1 MKRLRTVLFLFLSVY
16 TAESQATSFT
26 ADAVQIRGESISHA
40 KMYWLDGNVRFEY
53 TEDGVPM
60 AQIFD
65 NKNNKIIWLDMK
77 NKYFLEKE
85 MPENERVITGS
96 KDSKTSDPCKQFV
109 DAECV
114 FLKKTKM
121 NGRDSEKWL
130 ITLNNNGQD
139 FHVFQWIDTK
149 YKNILRQEN
158 SDGTGLSVSIKDNQ
172 EVNGRKVRKL
182 IMIAFSRTGE
192 QIQGTQ
198 WYDNELDIVVKQ
210 EYQSDVVDELRNIEV
225 GKVDKELFTVP
236 KDYALYDSS
245 VRTAQQKK
253 TDVILDKP

>member
-1 MKRLRTVLFLFLSVY
+1 
-16 TAESQATSFT
+16 
-26 ADAVQIRGESISHA
+26 
-40 KMYWLDGNVRFEY
+40 
-53 TEDGVPM
+53 
-60 AQIFD
+60 
-65 NKNNKIIWLDMK
+65 
-77 NKYFLEKE
+77 
-85 MPENERVITGS
+85 
-96 KDSKTSDPCKQFV
+96 
-109 DAECV
+109 
-114 FLKKTKM
+114 M

>member
-1 MKRLRTVLFLFLSVY
+1 
-16 TAESQATSFT
+16 
-26 ADAVQIRGESISHA
+26 
-40 KMYWLDGNVRFEY
+40 
-53 TEDGVPM
+53 
-60 AQIFD
+60 
-65 NKNNKIIWLDMK
+65 
-77 NKYFLEKE
+77 
-85 MPENERVITGS
+85 
-96 KDSKTSDPCKQFV
+96 
-109 DAECV
+109 
-114 FLKKTKM
+114 M

-210 EYQSDVVDELRNIEV
+210 EYQSDVIDELRNIEV
-225 GKVDKELFTVP
+225 GKVDKGLFTVP

-245 VRTAQQKK
+245 VHTAQQKK